1 MPSLLDII
9 VLVVLLISAL
19 LAMMR
24 GFVREVLTLVS
35 WAAAAGAA
43 YLLYKLPLPLVKS
56 FLNNTTAATIV
67 SAAAIFLLALIIV
80 SFVSMKIADFILDSR
95 VGAVDRGLGFL
106 YGAGR
111 GLLLMVVAQAFF
123 LWLAQTTPAWMANA
137 KSKPILE
144 ALGNQLMDAL
154 PQDLEASVKKV
165 FGGHGG
171 TGEASQAP
179 DDSPPDAAPAASDAA
194 SGAGDTSASPSD
206 ASRQQLN
213 QLIENGGN

>member
-1 MPSLLDII
+1 MPSLLDAI

-35 WAAAAGAA
+35 WAAAAAAA

-56 FLNNTTAATIV
+56 FLDNTTAATIV
-67 SAAAIFLLALIIV
+67 SAAAIFLIALIVV
-80 SFVSMKIADFILDSR
+80 SFASMKIADFVLDSR

-144 ALGNQLMDAL
+144 SLGNQLMDAL
-154 PQDLEASVKKV
+154 PQDLEASLKKL
-165 FGGHGG
+165 FGNRGSSGG
-171 TGEASQAP
+171 DTSQTP
-179 DDSPPDAAPAASDAA
+179 DESPPDAGP
-194 SGAGDTSASPSD
+194 GPND
-206 ASRQQLN
+206 ASRQELN
-213 QLIENGGN
+213 RLIENGGN